1 MDTQEIAEI
10 ELDLLLE
17 AIFKRY
23 GYDFRQY
30 SRSSVRRRVA
40 HFMELNKFT
49 AITEITLRILHDEA
63 LFQSLVSRFSV
74 PVTEMFRDPDVYL
87 TIREKIVP
95 YLRTYPFFKV
105 WHAGC
110 ATGEE
115 VYSLAILL
123 MEEGL
128 YDRATIFAT
137 DLNEEALASAKSGI
151 YPLDKIKTYSVNYQ
165 KAGGKRSFADY
176 YHADEKFVKL
186 SGALSKNVTFARH
199 NLASDY
205 VFGDMHLVMC
215 RNVLIY
221 FNKDLQDRAI
231 GLFAESLVHDGFL
244 CLGTKESLEFS
255 ESGKMFSRFEE
266 KKKIFRKKP

>member
-1 MDTQEIAEI
+1 MDTKEITEI

-30 SRSSVRRRVA
+30 SMSSVRRRVS
-40 HFMELNKFT
+40 HFMELEKFT
-49 AITEITLRILHDEA
+49 AITEVTLGILHDEA
-63 LFQSLVSRFSV
+63 LFQNLVRHFSV

-95 YLRTYPFFKV
+95 YLKTYPFFKV

-137 DLNEEALASAKSGI
+137 DLNEEALALAKSAI
-151 YPLDKIKTYSVNYQ
+151 YPLDKIKSYTVNYQ
-165 KAGGKRSFADY
+165 KAGGKQSFADY
-176 YHADEKFVKL
+176 YHADHKFVKL
-186 SGALSKNVTFARH
+186 SGALGKNITFARH

-205 VFGDMHLVMC
+205 VFSDMHLVMC

-221 FNKDLQDRAI
+221 FNKDLQDRAL
-231 GLFAESLVHDGFL
+231 GLFAESLLHDGFL
-244 CLGTKESLEFS
+244 CLGSKESIEFS
-255 ESGKMFSRFEE
+255 ESGKMFSRFDE
-266 KKKIFRKKP
+266 KNKIFRKKL